1 MPIAAFAQNKGTL
14 SGMVKNHKTKSS
26 LAYVSIILKQTH
38 NGKFVAGTIT
48 NESGLFSLANLTT
61 GNYVLDITYTGYK
74 RKLQPVLIGKL
85 SSFLDAGVIELETD
99 ASVLNEV
106 TVTAMQQAE
115 VGIRWIKNLFPSHT
129 TSAREVVL
137 FCRL

>member
-1 MPIAAFAQNKGTL
+1 MPIAAFAQNKATL

-106 TVTAMQQAE
+106 TVTMQQAE
-115 VGIRWIKNLFPSHT
+115 VGDKMDKKSFSITHNISQGGGSVLQ
-129 TSAREVVL
+129 AR
-137 FCRL
+137 